1 MWLLAMS
8 GLLQQTPKGPVLA
21 STHTPT
27 TIMATEEIGPCLRR
41 GGEDYDRRRVSGKHT
56 VHVFDIENDWARL
69 PNPPSTLY
77 SDRQERSSTR
87 ESTSTRKNR
96 QIPTRKHKASL
107 HSDKSEVTLDRGM
120 QRREPRARTQHF
132 FLCGEE
138 LGRTKKYNWHF
149 IPSQAVVNDNLNT
162 AQQFERHR
170 EQSNMGCMKR
180 TSHLCTY
187 PQKLSIFALWFQ

>member
-1 MWLLAMS
+1 MLQTRDPAYDATNAATWALEDRQSYGLAGIVYGVVIGYVRIAS
-8 GLLQQTPKGPVLA
+8 ANTKGLVLA

-27 TIMATEEIGPCLRR
+27 TITATEEIGPCLRR

-107 HSDKSEVTLDRGM
+107 HSDKSEVTLDRRM
-120 QRREPRARTQHF
+120 QRR
-132 FLCGEE
+132 
-138 LGRTKKYNWHF
+138 
-149 IPSQAVVNDNLNT
+149 
-162 AQQFERHR
+162 
-170 EQSNMGCMKR
+170 
-180 TSHLCTY
+180 
-187 PQKLSIFALWFQ
+187 